1 MTSLET
7 SSLNRLLSALAPA
20 ADLMPGAMMAHHI
33 QVLLL
38 VARGGSVTYKGLGD
52 ALNLSNASISRS
64 VDALGSQPRRR
75 QEGLGLLEKYPDPD
89 EGRRYRVRL
98 TRRGRAI
105 VRQMCSAAAVQPMV
119 G

>member
-20 ADLMPGAMMAHHI
+20 ADLLPGAMMAHHI

-38 VARGGSVTYKGLGD
+38 VARAGSVTYKGLGD

-64 VDALGSQPRRR
+64 VDAMGAQPRRR
-75 QEGLGLLEKYPDPD
+75 QEGLGLLEKYPDPE
-89 EGRRYRVRL
+89 EGRRYLVRL
-98 TRRGRAI
+98 TRRGHAI
-105 VRQMCSAAAVQPMV
+105 VRQMCSAAAVQSM

>member
-1 MTSLET
+1 MTSFET
-7 SSLNRLLSALAPA
+7 ASLNRLLSALVPA
-20 ADLMPGAMMAHHI
+20 ADLAPGAMLAHHI

-38 VARGGSVTYKGLGD
+38 VARGGSVTYKDLTD

-98 TRRGRAI
+98 TRRGCAI
-105 VRQMCSAAAVQPMV
+105 VRQMCSAAAVQSM